1 MSENERSAPLVDPE
15 FIEQIRQIEQA
26 TGRDDVLSGF
36 IRMLEDD
43 LAGFDTAFS
52 AQLERKDAAGAA
64 RVAHTLKGTCRQL
77 GAQALGDLF
86 ADIETCAKSGDY
98 VTAKQKFAAG
108 ASIIARSLH
117 ALKRA

>member
-1 MSENERSAPLVDPE
+1 MSEKAHSAPLVDPE

-26 TGRDDVLSGF
+26 SGRNDVLSGF

-43 LAGFDTAFS
+43 VAGFERAFS

-77 GAQALGDLF
+77 GAQALGELF
-86 ADIETCAKSGDY
+86 ADIEACAKSGDY
-98 VTAKQKFAAG
+98 AAAKERFAAG
-108 ASIIARSLH
+108 ARLIAQSLD